1 MTQAFEGVK
10 VLDLSDRL
18 SGAWAARLFG
28 DFGAEVILSEP
39 KEGHAARYLGPKMR
53 AGSNQTSLLH
63 QFVNWNKQS
72 CSRDQE
78 TLKELVT
85 QADIVITTQDIKF
98 VRQLDIDSIHLSI
111 TPHGLEGPWSEVPGN
126 DLTHCVNSGWAQINK
141 YENEEPLQLPTHQP
155 SFIAGV
161 AGFIA
166 ASAALT
172 RGSKETVDVSE
183 LEATALTCVPW
194 AIMGIFVGGDR
205 LRHGPN
211 RLKARGSAG
220 PLWET
225 KDGLINYGYGDW
237 QQWENALTFLGNK
250 ELAENPEYIP
260 SWGRHQKDPIP
271 VIEALTNSSKTRE
284 KWSIFHGLAN
294 FRCIS
299 GVVQNARDLVQSEQL
314 AVRDFLVDIDVN
326 GEKFKTCGAPSK
338 LSETP
343 WQLRNQAP
351 EQQQTPAQ
359 FSTSKTPYS
368 EKENAEAPLKG
379 TRVLCFTQ
387 AWAGTFA
394 TEILACLGADVVQI
408 ETVTRPDVWRG
419 AGSPVPSGIKNPS
432 IQQSPLNTNGMY
444 NSVNLNKRAINLD
457 VTKPKGKEM
466 FWSLIRNFDVLVDNF
481 SPHVMS
487 NWGVS
492 LDSLQA
498 VRPDIIFASVS
509 GYGRQGPLA
518 EYPANGATTEPM
530 SGFSS
535 MHGYEGDIGMNT
547 GGLIPDPVS
556 GYYLAASI
564 LTAIHHRK
572 KTNRGQRIDSSMME
586 SVAIQFG
593 DALLEYSANGDIR
606 KPKGNKHA
614 DIAPHGLFKTR
625 DDEWIAIATE
635 TDQAFRKLCKILNLE
650 ELSSDDRFNSSASRK
665 ANESEL
671 NQLLQSGFSSE
682 FHSSEL
688 NKLQGA
694 GVHAAINLDF
704 LEIYRHPNP
713 QFTSRRFMQEID
725 HAEAGSH
732 LLPTMPWRLSFTRK
746 TRHKPAPCFG
756 EHSEE
761 VFSEELGINPNQ
773 YRELVGLQITGRE
786 KQN

>member
-1 MTQAFEGVK
+1 MTKAFEGIK

-39 KEGHAARYLGPKMR
+39 KDGHIARHLGPKTQVGR
-53 AGSNQTSLLH
+53 NQTSLLH

-72 CSRDQE
+72 TLRDQE
-78 TLKELVT
+78 SIQELVS
-85 QADIVITTQDIKF
+85 QADIVITTQDRKF
-98 VRQLDIDSIHLSI
+98 VNQFDIDSIHLSI
-111 TPHGLEGPWSEVPGN
+111 TPHGLEGPWSDVPGN
-126 DLTHCVNSGWAQINK
+126 DLTHCVNSGWSQINK
-141 YENEEPLQLPTHQP
+141 YENEEPLQLPPHQP
-155 SFIAGV
+155 SLIAGV

-172 RGSKETVDVSE
+172 RGCKETVDVSE

-211 RLKARGSAG
+211 RLKTRGSPG

-225 KDGLINYGYGDW
+225 QDGLINYGYGDW
-237 QQWENALTFLGNK
+237 QQWENALTFLGDE
-250 ELAENPEYIP
+250 ELAANPDYIP

-271 VIEALTNSSKTRE
+271 VIEALTQSSKVRE

-299 GVVQNARDLVQSEQL
+299 GVVQTTQELIENEQL
-314 AVRDFLVDIDVN
+314 ASRDFLVDVDIQ
-326 GEKFKTCGAPSK
+326 GKTFKTCGAPSK

-343 WQLRNQAP
+343 WQLRSPAP
-351 EQQQTPAQ
+351 DQQQTQAQ
-359 FSTSKTPYS
+359 FST
-368 EKENAEAPLKG
+368 EKNRYPKKKNAEAPLKG

-408 ETVTRPDVWRG
+408 ETVSRPDVWRG
-419 AGSPVPSGIKNPS
+419 AGSPVPNGIKNPA

-444 NSVNLNKRAINLD
+444 NSVNLNKRAITLD
-457 VTKPKGKEM
+457 VTKPMGKEM
-466 FWSLIRNFDVLVDNF
+466 FWSLIKNFDVLVDNF
-481 SPHVMS
+481 SPHVMT

-498 VRPDIIFASVS
+498 TRPDIIFASVS

-572 KTNRGQRIDSSMME
+572 TTNRGQRIDSSMME

-606 KPKGNKHA
+606 KPMGNKHT
-614 DIAPHGLFKTR
+614 DIAPHGLFKTK
-625 DDEWIAIATE
+625 DGEWIAITAE
-635 TDQAFRKLCKILNLE
+635 TDPAFHKLCKLLKRE
-650 ELSSDDRFNSSASRK
+650 GLSNDSRFNSSANRK
-665 ANESEL
+665 ANELEL
-671 NQLLQSGFSSE
+671 NPLLQSAFSSE
-682 FHSSEL
+682 IHSSDL
-688 NKLQGA
+688 TKLQEA
-694 GVHAAINLDF
+694 GVHAAINSDF
-704 LEIYRHPNP
+704 LEIYRFPNA
-713 QFTSRRFMQEID
+713 QFKSRRFMQEID
-725 HAEAGSH
+725 HAEAGPH
-732 LLPTMPWRLSFTRK
+732 LLPTMPWQLSFTQK
-746 TRHKPAPCFG
+746 TPHKPAPCFG

-761 VFSEELGINPNQ
+761 VFSEELGITPDQ
-773 YRELVGLQITGRE
+773 YRELVELKITGRE